1 MTGSFAVQ
9 RALQV
14 GFEDAVARL
23 PAALGS
29 EGFGVLTQIDVEAVF
44 AQKLGLPFRRYRIF
58 GACNPALAHR
68 ALAASLMA
76 GVMLPC
82 NVVLWEGDDGRAVVT
97 AVDPT
102 ASPAAAADPALAEL
116 AREVRQRLERV
127 LVTLAAPGGEGEVAG
142 G

>member
-1 MTGSFAVQ
+1 MTDSFAMQ
-9 RALQV
+9 RELEV
-14 GFEDAVARL
+14 GFDDAVARL
-23 PAALGS
+23 PGALGG
-29 EGFGVLTQIDVEAVF
+29 EGFGVLTQIDVDAVF
-44 AQKLGLPFRRYRIF
+44 AQKLGQPFRRYRIF

-68 ALAASLMA
+68 ALTAHLEA

-102 ASPAAAADPALAEL
+102 ASPAAAAHPAMSEL

-127 LVTLAAPGGEGEVAG
+127 LVALATP
-142 G
+142 